1 MLPDVAQL
9 TRTLEE
15 SHAGAALTDHSVPGL
30 VQLFSGGQA
39 RFSVHALREAELVVG
54 REGADVEL
62 ADDRLSR
69 RHASVSLVNGA
80 VQVVDLDSR
89 NGTYVDGARIAGPVR
104 ATLPA
109 VLRVGRSLFS
119 IESDVLRFAGAG
131 ALSRDGAVVGPT
143 LARAWQSI
151 AEAAQA
157 GDTLLLT
164 GESGSGKELAAR
176 HFHAQGPRP
185 QGPLV
190 AINCAT
196 IPEGLAERLLFG
208 TRKGAYSGASDHAS
222 GYLQAA
228 HGGTLFLDEIGELD
242 LAVQPK
248 LLRVLETKEVWPLGA
263 SQPVKVDVRICS
275 ATLRDLRSRVANGE
289 FRQDL
294 FYRLGTSEVRLP
306 PLRERREEIP
316 FLIAREL
323 SAVRT
328 SEAPLPAGQPR
339 EAPLTASF
347 SLVEACLV
355 RAWPGNVR
363 ELIAE
368 VRTAARRAR
377 AAGGGEVTVEHLSE
391 HAGLLLQGGEAQPGS
406 ASAPPVATAAALSRE
421 QVESALSREAG
432 NVSRAAR
439 ALGIHR
445 NQLRR
450 WLTRNTTEGDQD

>member
-1 MLPDVAQL
+1 MLSDVAQL

-15 SHAGAALTDHSVPGL
+15 SHCEASPSDHIVPGL

-39 RFSVHALREAELVVG
+39 RFYVHALRETALVIG

-69 RHASVSLVNGA
+69 RHAAVSLVNGA
-80 VQVVDLDSR
+80 LEVVDLDSR
-89 NGTYVDGARIAGPVR
+89 NGTYVDGTRIASALRVTP
-104 ATLPA
+104 PA

-119 IESDVLRFAGAG
+119 IESDVLRFAGASTM
-131 ALSRDGAVVGPT
+131 SRDGAVVGPT

-151 AEAAQA
+151 AEAAHA

-185 QGPLV
+185 NGPLV

-208 TRKGAYSGASDHAS
+208 TRKGAYSGASDHAG

-275 ATLRDLRSRVANGE
+275 ATLRDLRSRVSSGE

-323 SAVRT
+323 TGQGARDL
-328 SEAPLPAGQPR
+328 PLA
-339 EAPLTASF
+339 ASF

-355 RAWPGNVR
+355 RPWPGNVR

-368 VRTAARRAR
+368 LRTAARKAR
-377 AAGGGEVTVEHLSE
+377 AAGSREVSVEHLSE
-391 HAGLLLQGGEAQPGS
+391 RAGLELGHDALTS
-406 ASAPPVATAAALSRE
+406 SVSAPPVASAAALSRE
-421 QVESALSREAG
+421 QIEGALEREAG

-450 WLTRNTTEGDQD
+450 WLTRNTTDGDED